1 LTSRKCAVN
10 IRRLTD
16 RSFSYGVTIPM
27 ILTEEQEMIRNTAR
41 DFAQRHLAPYAAEWD
56 RTATFPRDA
65 LREMGKLGFLGMTAP
80 AEWGGAGTDYVS
92 YALAM
97 EEIAA
102 GDAATAT
109 VMSGHNSVGCG
120 PVVAF
125 GTEDQKERYLRAM
138 ARGECLSAFAL
149 TEPTGGSDAA
159 ALKTRAVRQG
169 DVYVLNGTKRYIT
182 TGKNADICLVFA
194 STDPSK
200 GKRGITG
207 FIVETNSPGYR
218 VSRIEKKMGQN
229 ASDTCEIQFE
239 NLAVPVANRLGE
251 EGQGYRI
258 ALSNLEGGRIGIA
271 AQAVGIA
278 RAAFELALA
287 YAQERKSFGKVIYE
301 HQAVSHRLAEMATQ
315 LTAARLMVLHAAE
328 LRSRGLPCLKE
339 ASMAKLF
346 ASEMAERVCSDA
358 IQTLGG
364 AGYIEDSGV
373 ERLFR
378 AARVTRI
385 YEGTNDIQ
393 RLVISRV
400 LVS

>member
-1 LTSRKCAVN
+1 
-10 IRRLTD
+10 
-16 RSFSYGVTIPM
+16 
-27 ILTEEQEMIRNTAR
+27 
-41 DFAQRHLAPYAAEWD
+41 
-56 RTATFPRDA
+56 
-65 LREMGKLGFLGMTAP
+65 
-80 AEWGGAGTDYVS
+80 VS

-120 PVVAF
+120 PIVAY
-125 GTEDQKERYLRAM
+125 GTDAQKERYLRPM
-138 ARGECLSAFAL
+138 ARGELLSAFAL

-159 ALKTRAVRQG
+159 ALRSRAVRKG
-169 DVYVLNGTKRYIT
+169 DVYVLNGTKLYIT
-182 TGKNADICLVFA
+182 TGKNADVCLVFA
-194 STDPSK
+194 STDPTK
-200 GKRGITG
+200 GKRGITA
-207 FIVETNSPGYR
+207 FIVETKSPGYR
-218 VSRIEKKMGQN
+218 VGRIEKKMGQN
-229 ASDTCEIQFE
+229 ASDTCEIHFDDLE
-239 NLAVPVANRLGE
+239 VPVANRLGE

-258 ALSNLEGGRIGIA
+258 ALSNLESGRIGIA

-278 RAAFELALA
+278 RSAYELALA

-315 LTAARLMVLHAAE
+315 ILAARLMVLHAAD
-328 LRSRGLPCLKE
+328 LRGHGMACLKE

-346 ASEMAERVCSDA
+346 ASEMAEKICSDA
-358 IQTLGG
+358 IQTFGG

-393 RLVISRV
+393 RLVISRA
-400 LVS
+400 LAS